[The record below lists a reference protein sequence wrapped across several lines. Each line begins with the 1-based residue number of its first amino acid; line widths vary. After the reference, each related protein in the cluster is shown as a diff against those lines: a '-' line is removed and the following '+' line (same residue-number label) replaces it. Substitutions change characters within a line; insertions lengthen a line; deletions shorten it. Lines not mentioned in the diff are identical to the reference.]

1 MVGGGE
7 GLGLMK
13 SEKNCFFFFW
23 LQIVFDFEQCVHKQF
38 RVCKMHVVQLTL
50 SRREESD
57 DTRR

>member
-1 MVGGGE
+1 MVGGRTGFDE
-7 GLGLMK
+7 VRKKL
-13 SEKNCFFFFW
+13 CFFL

>member
-1 MVGGGE
+1 MAGFDEVRKK
-7 GLGLMK
+7 L
-13 SEKNCFFFFW
+13 FFFF
-23 LQIVFDFEQCVHKQF
+23 LIQIVFDVEQCVHKQF